1 MKYSIRVVTA
11 VSLLSMLL
19 FLPGGAI
26 ARSLVIAS
34 FDVVAKVGTDGTVDV
49 TETIQPRFSG
59 TWNGIYRTIPV
70 EYRTSQGFNYSLFLE
85 PVSVTD
91 ERGNELRY
99 DVSRERHY
107 RKFKIWVPGATD
119 VTRTVVVHY
128 RVENALKF
136 FEDHDELY
144 WNVTGDEWEVPIE
157 AASARI
163 ILPTGATGL
172 RALAFTGAYGSR
184 EKDATVEIQGNE
196 VRLQMTRS
204 LDFREGLTAVV
215 GWDKGLV
222 EQPGTMALIGLF
234 LRSNWPL
241 FIPIFVLAFMFWLW
255 YTRGRDPRLK
265 PVSVQYDPPEG
276 LTPAEVG
283 TLIDNSPDMR
293 DITAG
298 LVDLAVRGYIMIE
311 EKQESQLLGLVSHKD
326 HVFHLRKPRQ
336 EWGELQSHE
345 QAILDGM
352 FSGGEVQQVELSE
365 LQNKFYTSLPGI
377 REQIFGRLMERKYF
391 KQRPDRVVAGYLA
404 TGFVLGIMIV
414 GGGLV
419 FGQSTGM
426 APLASIVAGILTGAI
441 IVGFG
446 FIMPARTVAGTR
458 AYEGILGFEEFIKRV
473 ETDRLEKLVK
483 TPAMF
488 EKYLPYA
495 MALGMEKQWAG
506 AFADIYREPPQWY
519 RGSYTGAFYP
529 LLLVGSLSHMSA
541 RAGTVMASAPRSVGR
556 SGFSGGGGS
565 SGGGF
570 GGGGGGG
577 F

>member
-1 MKYSIRVVTA
+1 
-11 VSLLSMLL
+11 
-19 FLPGGAI
+19 
-26 ARSLVIAS
+26 
-34 FDVVAKVGTDGTVDV
+34 
-49 TETIQPRFSG
+49 
-59 TWNGIYRTIPV
+59 
-70 EYRTSQGFNYSLFLE
+70 
-85 PVSVTD
+85 
-91 ERGNELRY
+91 
-99 DVSRERHY
+99 
-107 RKFKIWVPGATD
+107 
-119 VTRTVVVHY
+119 
-128 RVENALKF
+128 
-136 FEDHDELY
+136 
-144 WNVTGDEWEVPIE
+144 
-157 AASARI
+157 
-163 ILPTGATGL
+163 
-172 RALAFTGAYGSR
+172 
-184 EKDATVEIQGNE
+184 
-196 VRLQMTRS
+196 
-204 LDFREGLTAVV
+204 
-215 GWDKGLV
+215 
-222 EQPGTMALIGLF
+222 
-234 LRSNWPL
+234 
-241 FIPIFVLAFMFWLW
+241 LAFMFWLW

-311 EKQESQLLGLVSHKD
+311 EKQESQLLGLVPRKD

-377 REQIFGRLMERKYF
+377 REQIFERLMQRRYF
-391 KQRPDRVVAGYLA
+391 AHRPDRVVAGYLA

-414 GGGLV
+414 AGGLV
-419 FGQSTGM
+419 LGKSTGM
-426 APLASIVAGILTGAI
+426 APLASIVAGIATGGI
-441 IVGFG
+441 IVLFG

-458 AYEGILGFEEFIKRV
+458 AFEGILGFEEFIKRV

-495 MALGMEKQWAG
+495 MALGMEKHWAA
-506 AFADIYREPPQWY
+506 AFADVYREPPQWY
-519 RGSYTGAFYP
+519 RGSYAGAFYP

-541 RAGTVMASAPRSVGR
+541 RAGTVMASAPRSVGK
-556 SGFSGGGGS
+556 SGFSGGGS